1 MCSSD
6 LQGWNLAK
14 DYYPIDSLEL
24 MHSDYKKAY
33 VDSLKLYKE
42 LHLIGDEVYTEMNRF
57 LSLKDIESQLTFNND
72 STYYHNLELQLSDG
86 YLRFPSYSEFIGRY
100 LHYFNLHIP
109 TIKEAQGGYSDWR
122 NSFDEI
128 SSKDLESGT
137 KQMMLG
143 NCITEISKYF
153 SADVINSYLEKYLE
167 ITKDT
172 LFYNS
177 IMRQYNLNLES
188 DQLLLKDISGNK
200 MTLKQVLENLKGK
213 VIYIDFWASWC
224 APCRAEMKPSI
235 ELRDNFKD
243 KDVVFLYLA
252 YNDTDNNWKRAIEEE
267 GLSKIKTNYFIL
279 NSKNSILLESIGLEL
294 IPRYI
299 IIDKDGKIVE
309 LNAPRPSNNA
319 KNTINKYLR

>member
-1 MCSSD
+1 
-6 LQGWNLAK
+6 
-14 DYYPIDSLEL
+14 
-24 MHSDYKKAY
+24 
-33 VDSLKLYKE
+33 
-42 LHLIGDEVYTEMNRF
+42 
-57 LSLKDIESQLTFNND
+57 
-72 STYYHNLELQLSDG
+72 
-86 YLRFPSYSEFIGRY
+86 
-100 LHYFNLHIP
+100 
-109 TIKEAQGGYSDWR
+109 
-122 NSFDEI
+122 
-128 SSKDLESGT
+128 
-137 KQMMLG
+137 MLFR
-143 NCITEISKYF
+143 S
-153 SADVINSYLEKYLE
+153 DVINSYLEKYLE

-252 YNDTDNNWKRAIEEE
+252 YNDTDNNWKRAIKEE

-279 NSKNSILLESIGLEL
+279 NSKNSKLLESIGLEL

-319 KNTINKYLR
+319 KNTIDKYLR